1 MNLNKDRIY
10 KLLDACKD
18 IGGITS
24 RMSRIDLKKSFIEN
38 VGVIFDED
46 KDSREINEL
55 LVKFTKLVEK
65 NLSDEHLLELEQILS
80 CIILENIE
88 KFEKIKLMT
97 RSRFEEQHPI
107 VKTISCKDKKIL
119 DKFKPDKEFK
129 KTK

>member
-65 NLSDEHLLELEQILS
+65 NISDEHLLELEQILS